1 MYSLNA
7 RSEGQSGYSPESEV
21 EEIRY
26 RAVGL
31 ILKILGSLIDTCL
44 RVHDNARKSDMKE
57 SEGLG

>member
-1 MYSLNA
+1 MCSLNA

-31 ILKILGSLIDTCL
+31 ILGSLIDTCL